1 MIARLR
7 KMEIIQVGLGQLDEV
22 APLFDLYRQ
31 FYKQP
36 SDLTRCRGYLLSR
49 IENDESTIFL
59 SRTAEGEAVGFTQLY
74 STFCSVELIPRLI
87 LYDLYVRESVRRKG
101 FAKALMDRAKVF
113 AVKNG
118 FKRLTL
124 ETAVD
129 NLPGQAL
136 YEREGWERDLE
147 FYTYHLSV

>member
-1 MIARLR
+1 
-7 KMEIIQVGLGQLDEV
+7 MEIIQAGLGELDEV

-36 SDLTRCRGYLLSR
+36 ADIRECRRYLFSR

-59 SRTAEGEAVGFTQLY
+59 SRTTEGEAVGFTQLY
-74 STFCSVELIPRLI
+74 ATFCSVELIPRLI
-87 LYDLYVRESVRRKG
+87 LYDLYVKESVRRQG
-101 FAKALMDRAKVF
+101 FAKALMDRATAF
-113 AVKNG
+113 AREKG

-129 NLPGQAL
+129 NLPGQGL
-136 YEREGWERDLE
+136 YEREGWERDLD

>member
-1 MIARLR
+1 
-7 KMEIIQVGLGQLDEV
+7 MEIIQAGLDELNEV

-36 SDLTRCRGYLLSR
+36 TDLTSCRHYLRSR
-49 IENDESTIFL
+49 MENDDSTIFL
-59 SRTAEGEAVGFTQLY
+59 SRTTEGEAVGFTQLY
-74 STFCSVELIPRLI
+74 ATFCSVELIPRLI
-87 LYDLYVRESVRRKG
+87 LYDLYVRESVRRQG
-101 FAKALMDRAKVF
+101 FAKALMDRANAF
-113 AVKNG
+113 ARENG
-118 FKRLTL
+118 FNRLSL

-136 YEREGWERDLE
+136 YEREGWERDVD